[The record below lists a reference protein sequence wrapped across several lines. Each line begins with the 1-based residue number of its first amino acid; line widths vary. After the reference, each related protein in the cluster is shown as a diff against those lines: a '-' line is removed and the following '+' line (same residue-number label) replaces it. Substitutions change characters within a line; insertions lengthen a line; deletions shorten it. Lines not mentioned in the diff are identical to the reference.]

1 MPRESQ
7 DITEGELAVLQV
19 LWDRPAASIRQIT
32 EALYPRNT
40 ASHYGTVQKQLER
53 LEGKGFV
60 RRDRSLFVHLFSAS
74 VDRDALVGRRPFEA
88 QQLFQALHQVLH
100 TEATPPS
107 QLVPGLAK
115 AVDLVF
121 ERALAKEADRRYS
134 RAQEFAR
141 ALEAAFEGTV

>member
-1 MPRESQ
+1 MPREPQ

-60 RRDRSLFVHLFSAS
+60 RRDRSLFVHLFSAA
-74 VDRDALVGRRPFEA
+74 VGREELVGRRLDAVMDKLCGGSLEPILTHLLRA
-88 QQLFQALHQVLH
+88 PRL
-100 TEATPPS
+100 TEEQRRRLRELIDREDETPG
-107 QLVPGLAK
+107 QKGK
-115 AVDLVF
+115 A
-121 ERALAKEADRRYS
+121 RGTRKE
-134 RAQEFAR
+134 
-141 ALEAAFEGTV
+141 

>member
-1 MPRESQ
+1 MPREPQ

-60 RRDRSLFVHLFSAS
+60 RRDRSLFVHLFSAA
-74 VDRDALVGRRPFEA
+74 VDRDALVGRRLDAVMDKLCGGSLEPILTHLLRAPKLTDEQRRRLRELIDRDEENA
-88 QQLFQALHQVLH
+88 QDPA
-100 TEATPPS
+100 
-107 QLVPGLAK
+107 PGGK
-115 AVDLVF
+115 GKGKG
-121 ERALAKEADRRYS
+121 RGSGKE
-134 RAQEFAR
+134 
-141 ALEAAFEGTV
+141 

>member
-1 MPRESQ
+1 MPREPQ

-60 RRDRSLFVHLFSAS
+60 RRDRSLFVHLFSAA
-74 VDRDALVGRRPFEA
+74 VDRDALVGRRLDAVMDKLCGGSLEPILTHLLRAPRLTDEQRRRLRELIESDEDEA
-88 QQLFQALHQVLH
+88 R
-100 TEATPPS
+100 PPA
-107 QLVPGLAK
+107 AK
-115 AVDLVF
+115 
-121 ERALAKEADRRYS
+121 RKGKGGGSGKE
-134 RAQEFAR
+134 
-141 ALEAAFEGTV
+141 